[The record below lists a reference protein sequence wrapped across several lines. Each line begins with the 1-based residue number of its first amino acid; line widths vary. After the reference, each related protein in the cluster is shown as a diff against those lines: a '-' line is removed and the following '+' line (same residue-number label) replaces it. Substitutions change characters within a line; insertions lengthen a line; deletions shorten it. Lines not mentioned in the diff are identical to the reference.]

1 VSSAELRHVADARR
15 AGKLDE
21 RGGDEASTVLKG
33 EREKPRWNRST
44 RAPSEVA
51 VIRGASTFV
60 PTRRRRLLILPRFG
74 GLVDYAANAAICDLN
89 SNSIGL
95 T

>member
-1 VSSAELRHVADARR
+1 M
-15 AGKLDE
+15 
-21 RGGDEASTVLKG
+21 
-33 EREKPRWNRST
+33 
-44 RAPSEVA
+44 APDLTALPLV
-51 VIRGASTFV
+51 
-60 PTRRRRLLILPRFG
+60 LILPRFG